1 MKFLRLAFAVAVV
14 SSLTAATGGVD
25 SSPFYAGLDTPDS
38 FTKQTERHLANAQQA
53 LDRLLAVKGRRTVE
67 NTLRPYDDA
76 ALEIDAVKSPAGV
89 IVNEHPDDRMRQAA
103 DAAMTRA
110 RAIEA
115 DKSTNRAV
123 YNALAAI
130 DAGREDEET
139 KYYLSRELGK
149 FRLKGVDK
157 DDATRARLAALLR
170 DVDEAAREFR
180 VNINNGN
187 RTIAVASAADLDGLP
202 ADYIAR
208 QKPDATGGFTIRAD
222 DANFPLILTYA
233 RSEDVRRRM
242 YMEVANIGYPENM
255 AVLDRMIAT
264 RAEIARLLGFESW
277 AAYDVADAMAGS
289 VKAESDFIDHVIAAA
304 RPKAAREYE
313 ELVRRKQQDVP
324 GVKGIAAWDL
334 NYYRELVRRAN
345 YNFDSQLLRPYF
357 PYDRV
362 RQGVFDVA
370 SRMYGVTFRRVDVP
384 VWHPSVEAYE
394 MADGGTVLGRIY
406 LDAHPRPNKQS
417 TGAYTRTGRE
427 GVAGRQL
434 PEVVIQES
442 LPGGQPGDPG
452 LLTQELVRDPVFHE
466 FGHALLHIFTGRQRW
481 FGLTSFAERDF
492 NEAPSQMFEEWTWD
506 PKTLATFAKHYE
518 TNMPI
523 PRDLVEKLRASREC
537 CTALNV
543 AGQIAFARLSLSL
556 FDRDPKTVDSTAII
570 RDIMNAYVPYGH
582 VEGTHRQ
589 ASFTHLA
596 NEGYVSSY
604 YTYQWSLVIAKDMF
618 SRFDP
623 TDLLSPDPA
632 RRYRDTVLKPGGSKP
647 AADLVKDFL
656 GRPFNEKAWEQWLN
670 RGAS

>member
-14 SSLTAATGGVD
+14 SSLAAASRRVD
-25 SSPFYAGLDTPDS
+25 SSPFYAGLDTPES
-38 FTKQTERHLANAQQA
+38 FAKQADVHLANARQA

-76 ALEIDAVKSPAGV
+76 ALEIDAVKGPADV
-89 IVNEHPDDRMRQAA
+89 VVNEHPDDRMRHAA

-123 YNALAAI
+123 YDALAAI
-130 DAGREDEET
+130 DASREDEET
-139 KYYLSRELGK
+139 KYYLSRELRT

-157 DDATRARLAALLR
+157 DEATRARLARLRR
-170 DVDEAAREFR
+170 DVEEAVREFR
-180 VNINNGN
+180 VNVNNSS
-187 RTIAVASAADLDGLP
+187 RTITVASEADLDGLP

-208 QKPDATGGFTIRAD
+208 QKPNATGGFTIRAD

-233 RSEDVRRRM
+233 RIEDVRRRM
-242 YMEVANIGYPENM
+242 YMELANVGYPENM

-264 RAEIARLLGFESW
+264 RAEIAHLLGFDSW
-277 AAYDVADAMAGS
+277 AAYDVADTMAGS
-289 VKAESDFIDHVIAAA
+289 VKAASDFIDHVIAAA
-304 RPKAAREYE
+304 RPKAAREYD
-313 ELVRRKQQDVP
+313 ELVKRKQQDVP
-324 GVKGIAAWDL
+324 GVKAIAAWDL
-334 NYYRELVRRAN
+334 AYYRELVRRAN
-345 YNFDSQLLRPYF
+345 YNFDSQSLRPYF

-394 MADGGTVLGRIY
+394 MADGPTLLGRIY

-417 TGAYTRTGRE
+417 AGAYTRTGRE
-427 GVAGRQL
+427 GVSGRQL

-452 LLTQELVRDPVFHE
+452 LLTQDLVRDPVFHE
-466 FGHALLHIFTGRQRW
+466 FGHALFHIFTGRQRW

-518 TNMPI
+518 TGAPI
-523 PRDLVEKLRASREC
+523 PPALVEKLRASREC
-537 CTALNV
+537 CTALSV
-543 AGQIAFARLSLSL
+543 AGQIAFARLALSL
-556 FDRDPKTVDSTAII
+556 FDRDPKRVDSDALI

-589 ASFTHLA
+589 ASFNQLVNDA
-596 NEGYVSSY
+596 YVSSY
-604 YTYQWSLVIAKDMF
+604 YVYQWSLVIAKDMF

-623 TDLLSPDPA
+623 TDLLAPGPA
-632 RRYRDTVLKPGGSKP
+632 RRYRETILKPGGSKP

>member
-1 MKFLRLAFAVAVV
+1 MKFLRLAFAIAVV
-14 SSLTAATGGVD
+14 SSLTAATSGVD
-25 SSPFYAGLDTPDS
+25 SSPFYAGIDTPES
-38 FTKQTERHLANAQQA
+38 FTKQAELHLARARQA

-76 ALEIDAVKSPAGV
+76 ALEIEAVTGPANV
-89 IVNEHPDDRMRQAA
+89 IVSEHPDDRMRQTA

-110 RAIEA
+110 REIATER
-115 DKSTNRAV
+115 STNRAV
-123 YNALAAI
+123 YDALAAI

-139 KYYLSRELGK
+139 KYYLSRELRT
-149 FRLKGVDK
+149 FRLGGVDK
-157 DDATRARLAALLR
+157 DDATRARLAALR
-170 DVDEAAREFR
+170 RAVDEAAREFR
-180 VNINNGN
+180 VNVNNSS
-187 RTIAVASAADLDGLP
+187 RSITVAGAADLDGLP
-202 ADYIAR
+202 PDYIAR
-208 QKPDATGGFTIRAD
+208 QKPNGNGSLTIRAD
-222 DANFPLILTYA
+222 DANFPLILTFA

-242 YMEVANIGYPENM
+242 YMEMANIGYPENM
-255 AVLDRMIAT
+255 ALLDRMIAT
-264 RAEIARLLGFESW
+264 RAEIARLLGFDSW

-324 GVKGIAAWDL
+324 GVKGIAPWDL
-334 NYYRELVRRAN
+334 AYYRELVRRAN
-345 YNFDSQLLRPYF
+345 YDFDSQSLRPYF
-357 PYDRV
+357 AYDRV

-384 VWHPSVEAYE
+384 VWDPSVEAYE

-406 LDAHPRPNKQS
+406 LDAHPRANKQRA
-417 TGAYTRTGRE
+417 GAYTRTARE

-452 LLTQELVRDPVFHE
+452 LLTQDLVRDPVFHE

-481 FGLTSFAERDF
+481 WGLTSFAERDF

-518 TNMPI
+518 TNEPI
-523 PRDLVEKLRASREC
+523 PPSLIAKLRASREC

-556 FDRDPKTVDSTAII
+556 FDRDPKKVDSTALI

-582 VEGTHRQ
+582 AEGTHRQ
-589 ASFTHLA
+589 AAFTHLA
-596 NEGYVSSY
+596 NDGYVSSY
-604 YTYQWSLVIAKDMF
+604 YIYQWSLVIAKDMF

-623 TDLLSPDPA
+623 TDLLAPGPA

-647 AADLVKDFL
+647 AADVVKDFL

-670 RGAS
+670 RGVS